1 MTEWSPE
8 KEQPGFMTKGAMQCR
23 RDDRS
28 LRRENKDLKKSVN
41 FQGQE
46 AKVTWVIR

>member
-23 RDDRS
+23 RDD
-28 LRRENKDLKKSVN
+28 LFKKQCLAV
-41 FQGQE
+41 E
-46 AKVTWVIR
+46 YP